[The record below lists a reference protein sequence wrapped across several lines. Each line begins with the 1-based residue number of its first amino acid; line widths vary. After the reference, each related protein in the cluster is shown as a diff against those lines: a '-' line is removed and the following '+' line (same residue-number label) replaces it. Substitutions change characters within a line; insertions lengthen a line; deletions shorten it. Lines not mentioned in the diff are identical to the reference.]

1 MISLGQFVPVGAD
14 SESGF
19 LDLPKTLGDDA
30 IELIFYEAEVR
41 AEIKRLT
48 PKSIALI
55 VPELVYMR
63 FGSTGIEQHSCNAI
77 RRSDV
82 RSVIEYLPNM
92 VGRHDLLVEVH
103 REDCP
108 VALCIYDKD
117 IRAIR

>member
-48 PKSIALI
+48 PSQNS
-55 VPELVYMR
+55 
-63 FGSTGIEQHSCNAI
+63 ST
-77 RRSDV
+77 
-82 RSVIEYLPNM
+82 
-92 VGRHDLLVEVH
+92 
-103 REDCP
+103 
-108 VALCIYDKD
+108 
-117 IRAIR
+117 